1 LHSKKLTKNSN
12 SFLNIY
18 YQNVRSLNNKLT
30 LLKSLSPLSL
40 YNILIFTETWLND
53 NIHSSEL
60 GLYDY
65 IIYRYDRNE
74 KTSSL
79 SRDGGVLIAIHKSL
93 PSKPLIVENNNLEI
107 LFVLIKL
114 HNQSVII
121 SSVYIPNR
129 SNQNIFDTYFSLV
142 ESLYHKNPNATFI
155 LVGDY
160 NLPSAKLNN
169 SE

>member
-53 NIHSSEL
+53 NIYSSEL

-74 KTSSL
+74 KTNSL
-79 SRDGGVLIAIHKSL
+79 SRGGGVLIAIHKSL

-121 SSVYIPNR
+121 LCIFLIALIKIYLTHILALLNHYIIKI
-129 SNQNIFDTYFSLV
+129 QMQH
-142 ESLYHKNPNATFI
+142 LY
-155 LVGDY
+155 
-160 NLPSAKLNN
+160 
-169 SE
+169 

>member
-1 LHSKKLTKNSN
+1 MHSKKLTKNSN

-65 IIYRYDRNE
+65 IIYRYDRNG
-74 KTSSL
+74 KTSSS
-79 SRDGGVLIAIHKSL
+79 SRGGGVLIAIHKSL

-114 HNQSVII
+114 H
-121 SSVYIPNR
+121 
-129 SNQNIFDTYFSLV
+129 T
-142 ESLYHKNPNATFI
+142 
-155 LVGDY
+155 
-160 NLPSAKLNN
+160 
-169 SE
+169 